1 MVERLPSELW
11 IKATLRAWFAQGRYA
26 AIRHKGDPD
35 SGMICAVLDAG
46 MAGCRVLML
55 TRDLDGRLAWM
66 SALGDGLK
74 PQEETEAYIARARAR
89 DPDLWVVEFEDSGGR
104 NPFEGR
110 EL

>member
-11 IKATLRAWFAQGRYA
+11 IKATLRAWFAEGRFA
-26 AIRHKGDPD
+26 AVRHKGDPD
-35 SGMICAVLDAG
+35 SGMICLVLDAG
-46 MAGCRVLML
+46 MQGCRVLTL

-66 SALGDGLK
+66 PALGPGLH
-74 PQEETEAYIARARAR
+74 EASAAEAYIERARAR

-110 EL
+110 EI